1 MPLNLLFMPKLSSV
15 IITLLV
21 LGLIYAEFLPNLTHS
36 AYSSEAPTPNQSELL
51 LSFFDPTNKREA
63 NVFAPADSVVF
74 IQDIAEVPN
83 KLINISKKTG
93 SLLSINYTI
102 ATDKLPTI
110 NNQTPAAIIYQPP
123 IPTSTN
129 ILTTPPD
136 SALSGAYA
144 VGGRPWYEEND
155 NIVVIFPD
163 TQSFRSF
170 QKSTGTETDWLQ
182 DRLQYAPLDSP
193 GALENYL
200 VNYHGQIVAETE
212 TWALVKFPSGGYL
225 KIAKPTQ
232 SSSLDS
238 NSGPFFA
245 QQ

>member
-1 MPLNLLFMPKLSSV
+1 MPLTLLFMPKLSSV
-15 IITLLV
+15 IIVMLV
-21 LGLIYAEFLPNLTHS
+21 LGLVYAEFLPNLTHS

-51 LSFFDPTNKREA
+51 LSFFDPANKREA
-63 NVFAPADSVVF
+63 NVVAPAGSVVF
-74 IQDIAEVPN
+74 IQDITEIPDQ
-83 KLINISKKTG
+83 LINISQKTG
-93 SLLSINYTI
+93 SLISINYAITN
-102 ATDKLPTI
+102 DKLPVVD
-110 NNQTPAAIIYQPP
+110 NQTPAAIIYQPP
-123 IPTSTN
+123 TPTSTD
-129 ILTTPPD
+129 ILTTPQNSD
-136 SALSGAYA
+136 LFGAYA
-144 VGGRPWYEEND
+144 VGGRPWYEEDD

-182 DRLQYAPLDSP
+182 DRLQYAPLDAP